1 MIKLPMREKFLERV
15 YKEKCT
21 FQLDHEEVNDVENK
35 TLQILRDILDN
46 VGRAN
51 PAFKIWEIIKSGS
64 FYEGTKVGPPDE
76 FDFMI
81 VFENLSRKESI
92 ELETGCTP
100 WFQKI
105 KVVDADVKTIYNKY
119 LTHKKEYLGETSKM
133 VYDFWKQLLSVLK
146 EKPFSIETRKGK
158 ITAIPNHKQKLLLK
172 YVGSCMLSPSDNS
185 HGLVPKDSIEIGID
199 LMPAIK
205 HPNVSTVM
213 SYSGFPKQFQCDLQ
227 ETGCHIIAK
236 SCHKDHFPDP
246 PCWFITLAAIELKT
260 MQNMDEKHKKAYKV
274 LKSLVIGEINYP
286 GKCINLSSYMLK
298 TALMFHVHGD
308 VQCSGTHF
316 GDCIENILSY
326 LGSNFFNLR
335 MPCFFARDMDTWGI
349 LFETPGFNWEFDR
362 QLTVI
367 GDKIG
372 GGDVLYALL
381 WLYFWYKSTEAAKSL
396 LAEESCV
403 NEHYSKITHRFELFK
418 ASVRFFLG
426 EYYSSGK
433 VWKVQ
438 LKRSRIRVNSMT
450 SAKVNIGDGFPFY
463 MQKLKEEYGMNEDI
477 I

>member
-1 MIKLPMREKFLERV
+1 MKSFKDAYPLPPIEESFAALNERYSQLVFILYFDYIHCDLCQTRNNNSRSDIAFLIVFDQIFDRPAVDSSKAWFYLPVPPGHTRMIKLPMREKFLERV

-213 SYSGFPKQFQCDLQ
+213 SYSGFPKQFKCDLQ
-227 ETGCHIIAK
+227 ETGCHIISK

-326 LGSNFFNLR
+326 LGSNF
-335 MPCFFARDMDTWGI
+335 
-349 LFETPGFNWEFDR
+349 
-362 QLTVI
+362 
-367 GDKIG
+367 
-372 GGDVLYALL
+372 
-381 WLYFWYKSTEAAKSL
+381 
-396 LAEESCV
+396 
-403 NEHYSKITHRFELFK
+403 
-418 ASVRFFLG
+418 
-426 EYYSSGK
+426 
-433 VWKVQ
+433 
-438 LKRSRIRVNSMT
+438 
-450 SAKVNIGDGFPFY
+450 
-463 MQKLKEEYGMNEDI
+463 
-477 I
+477 